1 MKNGGV
7 RAFFEILSPSADKPR
22 ARDKAKVNMDQ
33 TTKTHIRNLM
43 SGLAQTQ
50 PKVLDYP
57 VQELAASRWMSGS
70 YDHFIV
76 QIELLHH
83 RNEAVLHSCLARD
96 GSGPLKTHFLTML
109 MLEDTIAYASAPH
122 GICSGA
128 ATVTMFKFID
138 FTNMTAAKLA
148 QIIANFTNLNA
159 VIFADYLESNV
170 SSALYQQADLV

>member
-1 MKNGGV
+1 MKNVGV
-7 RAFFEILSPSADKPR
+7 RAFFEILSPGADKPR

-83 RNEAVLHSCLARD
+83 RNEAVLYSCLARD
-96 GSGPLKTHFLTML
+96 GSGPLKTPFLTML
-109 MLEDTIAYASAPH
+109 MLEDTIAYAQAPY
-122 GICSGA
+122 GICSGT

-138 FTNMTAAKLA
+138 LTNMTAAKLA

-159 VIFADYLESNV
+159 VIFADYLESDV

>member
-7 RAFFEILSPSADKPR
+7 RAFFEILSPGADKPR
-22 ARDKAKVNMDQ
+22 ARDKTKVNMDQ
-33 TTKTHIRNLM
+33 TTKTYIRNLM

-83 RNEAVLHSCLARD
+83 CNEAAMCSSLTRD
-96 GSGPLKTHFLTML
+96 
-109 MLEDTIAYASAPH
+109 
-122 GICSGA
+122 
-128 ATVTMFKFID
+128 V
-138 FTNMTAAKLA
+138 
-148 QIIANFTNLNA
+148 A
-159 VIFADYLESNV
+159 VH
-170 SSALYQQADLV
+170 